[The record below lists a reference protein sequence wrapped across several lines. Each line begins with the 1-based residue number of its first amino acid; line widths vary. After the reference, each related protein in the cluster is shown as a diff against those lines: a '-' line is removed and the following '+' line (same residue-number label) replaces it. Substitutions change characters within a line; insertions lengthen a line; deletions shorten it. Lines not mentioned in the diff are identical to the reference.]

1 MDPSCGQPQ
10 QMSSQSSMENMLG
23 CSKDEQERKPK
34 PQPEQA
40 LNCPRCNSTNTKF
53 CYYNNYSL
61 TQPRYFCKSCR
72 RYWTKGGTLR
82 NVPVGGGC
90 RKNKRSS
97 PSSSS
102 SKRIQ
107 DQTFTPNLNPFN
119 NLPHS
124 SYDHNS
130 NDFALALARLQKQSC
145 GQMGYDDHDASNLGN
160 SGMNNHSTI
169 NHGFMDAI
177 RSGLFLGNGLHYNNN
192 VQNMYG
198 VYGNGDNGEVNSG
211 NNANNNAC
219 GVSEEMMFPYD
230 QEINNVKQ
238 EMCSGREQISES
250 KVFGGF
256 PWQLNGGTNMGE
268 VESARPSWN
277 NGFTS
282 PWQGLLHSP
291 LM

>member
-1 MDPSCGQPQ
+1 MDIMDPSCGQTQ

-23 CSKDEQERKPK
+23 CSKEEQERKPK
-34 PQPEQA
+34 PQPEHA

-97 PSSSS
+97 SSSS
-102 SKRIQ
+102 SKRVQ
-107 DQTFTPNLNPFN
+107 DQNQTFTPNLNPFN
-119 NLPHS
+119 NLPLS

-130 NDFALALARLQKQSC
+130 NDFALAFARLQKQSC
-145 GQMGYDDHDASNLGN
+145 GQMGYDDNDLSILGN
-160 SGMNNHSTI
+160 PQ

-198 VYGNGDNGEVNSG
+198 GYGNGGDNGEVNSC
-211 NNANNNAC
+211 NNNSNNAC

-230 QEINNVKQ
+230 QEMNNCIATTNMKQ
-238 EMCSGREQISES
+238 EQSES

-256 PWQLNGGTNMGE
+256 PWQLNGGTNM
-268 VESARPSWN
+268 VELESTRASWN